1 MTDDY
6 VELIRKAMDS
16 NILNV
21 CRLCT
26 EKMELSC
33 IFTIDGGV
41 SLDVKAMACAVIHV
55 SNQCISS
62 IYQL

>member
-1 MTDDY
+1 
-6 VELIRKAMDS
+6 MDS
-16 NILNV
+16 KILNV

-41 SLDVKAMACAVIHV
+41 SLDVKAMACAVIRV
-55 SNQCISS
+55 SICISS
-62 IYQL
+62 IC